1 MKSGD
6 SIEFLIFSLLL
17 LFSTN
22 CFQYLRCHIILIHIN
37 HVIFF
42 SKHEIFWIKT
52 AHNIIADSHFFYLVS
67 RRRKN
72 HSKRKKRK
80 TCFSDKAKMLYY
92 RFRKCQFDVF
102 IPYVLFSSANI
113 FGVSP
118 NIFFQ
123 YLCVCCRNM
132 KCEKAHK
139 IGCILGWKPKGCLF
153 NEIERSQW
161 VNLSLSVALNQF
173 WLMMRTPKVLA
184 MLFKTNS

>member
-1 MKSGD
+1 MCTSLNQRNKKSLPQSELKSGD

-118 NIFFQ
+118 NIFFNICVFAAEIWNAKKRIKLVVFWDENQ
-123 YLCVCCRNM
+123 KDAYL
-132 KCEKAHK
+132 
-139 IGCILGWKPKGCLF
+139 
-153 NEIERSQW
+153 
-161 VNLSLSVALNQF
+161 
-173 WLMMRTPKVLA
+173 MRLREA
-184 MLFKTNS
+184 NG